1 MNYILDT
8 NVISEAISKQPNQQV
23 LNWLKTT
30 DSQRLYLSVITI
42 GEIKKGIEKL
52 PQSHR
57 RENIENWFE
66 NDLFT
71 RFSDR
76 ILEVDISVMLI
87 WGELVGK
94 LEKEGRKLPAFDSLI
109 AATAKYYNYTLA
121 TRNEKD
127 FAGIDIVVFNP
138 FKNLNNE

>member
-1 MNYILDT
+1 MF
-8 NVISEAISKQPNQQV
+8 A
-23 LNWLKTT
+23 
-30 DSQRLYLSVITI
+30 
-42 GEIKKGIEKL
+42 
-52 PQSHR
+52 
-57 RENIENWFE
+57 
-66 NDLFT
+66 
-71 RFSDR
+71 RFSGR

-109 AATAKYYNYTLA
+109 AATAKHYNYTLV

-138 FKNLNNE
+138 FK